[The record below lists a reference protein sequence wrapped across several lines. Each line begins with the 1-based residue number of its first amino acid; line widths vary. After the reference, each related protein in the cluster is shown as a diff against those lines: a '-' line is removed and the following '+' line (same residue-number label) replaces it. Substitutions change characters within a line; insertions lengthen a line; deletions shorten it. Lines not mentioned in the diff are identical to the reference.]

1 MLSWGFKE
9 LSSPL
14 RRPPNFQDPAR
25 QQKTP
30 TDQKTSPGEDLRAQE
45 RLLKPAILPVTD
57 QSASDR
63 STNEASQADAREN
76 SAGPDDHFVSG
87 ELRRRVTIIPRA
99 RCRRIKTER
108 IDGRRVE
115 NLHTRAHEPVETG
128 NDRHTGLVRVRAAG
142 RPQPDHG
149 AGQESRGDGCVE
161 GADALVAYE
170 GWEEAA
176 GEVGG

>member
-30 TDQKTSPGEDLRAQE
+30 TDQKTSPGEDLRAQKWP
-45 RLLKPAILPVTD
+45 LQPAILPVTD

-76 SAGPDDHFVSG
+76 SASPDAHFVRG
-87 ELRRRVTIIPRA
+87 ELRR
-99 RCRRIKTER
+99 
-108 IDGRRVE
+108 
-115 NLHTRAHEPVETG
+115 
-128 NDRHTGLVRVRAAG
+128 
-142 RPQPDHG
+142 
-149 AGQESRGDGCVE
+149 
-161 GADALVAYE
+161 
-170 GWEEAA
+170 
-176 GEVGG
+176 